1 MPHVA
6 FANPAPL
13 TPAQLHALGGAA
25 TREVTWG
32 LREVAGELDRWRRQA
47 ESIPDHPIR
56 EDALRSLSR
65 KRGHA
70 DGAALFSTLPSHRN
84 SHLIRLLVSYE
95 TILDFLDDVSERHA
109 TEANG
114 RELHMALVDAF
125 EPGRAL
131 SDYYRHHPW
140 HDDGGYLVALVEAC
154 RRSCRSLPSYESVRP
169 RVVQEAWRAQVLALN
184 HLANP
189 AMRDAALAAWAAA
202 EFPHE
207 AGLAWFELS
216 AAASA
221 TLVILALLTLAARE
235 DVTDGDISTTY
246 SAYWPWVSLA
256 AAMLDSHV
264 DRAEDRRSGDHSYV
278 SHYPDEG
285 CAVRRIRYCITRAVR
300 ETLALPDGHRH
311 AVIVGCMVTM
321 YLSKDSARAPGMRRG
336 TKQLIRA
343 GGSLCRLLHPILRLW
358 RIVYS
363 QRSA

>member
-1 MPHVA
+1 MPHAA
-6 FANPAPL
+6 FADPAPL
-13 TPAQLHALGGAA
+13 TAAQLHALGGVAA
-25 TREVTWG
+25 REMTWG
-32 LREVAGELDRWRRQA
+32 LREVAVELDKWRKQA
-47 ESIPDHPIR
+47 ESIPDDAIR
-56 EDALRSLSR
+56 EDALRSLAR

-70 DGAALFSTLPSHRN
+70 DGAALFSTVPSNRN
-84 SHLIRLLVSYE
+84 YHLIRLLVSYE

-114 RELHMALVDAF
+114 RELHLALVDAF

-140 HDDGGYLVALVEAC
+140 RDDGGYLVALVEAC
-154 RRSCRSLPSYESVRP
+154 RRSCRALPSYDRVR
-169 RVVQEAWRAQVLALN
+169 RHVVQEAWRAQVLALN
-184 HLANP
+184 HLTDP
-189 AMRDAALAAWAAA
+189 ALRDAALAAWAAA

-221 TLVILALLTLAARE
+221 TLVILALLTLAAYE
-235 DVTDGDISTTY
+235 EVTDREINTTY

-264 DRAEDRRSGDHSYV
+264 DRAEDRASGDHSYV
-278 SHYPDEG
+278 AHYPDEG
-285 CAVRRIRYCITRAVR
+285 CAVRRIRYCIVRAVR

-311 AVIVGCMVTM
+311 AVIVGCMIAM
-321 YLSKDSARAPGMRRG
+321 YLSKDSARTPSMRRS
-336 TKQLIRA
+336 TKELVRA

-358 RIVYS
+358 RIAYS